1 MVLQGLFL
9 YVAIAFFFFFL
20 QKLCLTL
27 GTLFGGYGTIGY
39 SLYCSSNSCGV
50 KYVLVVV
57 AVTY

>member
-1 MVLQGLFL
+1 MLLLLF
-9 YVAIAFFFFFL
+9 FFFFFL